1 MAKSIR
7 ETKGYE
13 TVKIAI
19 NLLCPGRKKCAGRTH
34 RGIKENKKTHN
45 TLDGYSIHDFAIVT
59 RHIRI
64 RIGTKTNFGF
74 FDEVAS
80 FACLI
85 HIKGDIQYL
94 HNSQRR
100 QILCLF
106 Y

>member
-64 RIGTKTNFGF
+64 RIGTKTNFGL

-85 HIKGDIQYL
+85 HVKGGIHKLPRYFDQNL
-94 HNSQRR
+94 SKD
-100 QILCLF
+100 
-106 Y
+106 